1 MTHANKNDKPS
12 PPKVQLKY
20 RPKDVLKVMKG
31 LPLDP
36 ILALLKK
43 SGSGRNLTEP
53 EPTLLAYYLSKLPE
67 VAIPEKPHAVL
78 SLLKD
83 EELDLAD
90 QCGFKTVPCWE
101 TLRTRFKLLEKEY
114 GNQIAIRQAEILE
127 ELERRDTGKKVRTII
142 AKNKESKRL
151 GQKDERNNY
160 PRRKDAIEK
169 SMTLREIIRAIDTK
183 EWVGRLCSQAMWPD
197 GKPRCLWQGCGS
209 DRVVE
214 EPGGQLRRWLCLDC
228 EEPFD
233 FTTGTV
239 FEGARNSLETIIM
252 GAYLMIQLR
261 FGMPSEMLPLLLD
274 DEGRRLSHK
283 DAIDLTHR
291 IQTALVERLPMF
303 DGPAQYDS
311 SLMGY
316 VDGVEIH
323 LQAIVD
329 VPTRQVRAE
338 VNYGP
343 VNKEQ
348 ADRFINKYLKP
359 DGIFFTDTTKAC
371 PDAPQRREKV
381 NHSRPVFARD
391 SKKAEG
397 YRVSTNMPE
406 NFWSTSQE
414 FLGRRRAITV
424 VYLPLYLA
432 EHMWRCNHRHES
444 TMEQLRALI
453 RNSHDVVLRG
463 DDKPCDVGE
472 VERELAVQL
481 ELLPPSSGSS
491 RVRIMRPRSR
501 PKGEKDFTQLRLVR

>member
-1 MTHANKNDKPS
+1 MTHANPNTKPT

-20 RPKDVLKVMKG
+20 AAKDVLRVMKA
-31 LPLDP
+31 LPRDP

-43 SGSGRNLTEP
+43 SGSGRNFAEP
-53 EPTLLAYYLSKLPE
+53 EPMLRVYYLSKLAE

-83 EELDLAD
+83 EELDLAN

-101 TLRTRFKLLEKEY
+101 TLRSRFILLEKEY

-127 ELERRDTGKKVRTII
+127 ELERRGTGKKVRTII
-142 AKNKESKRL
+142 AKNKKSKRL
-151 GQKDERNNY
+151 GRKDERNNY

-169 SMTLREIIRAIDTK
+169 SMTLREIIRATDTK
-183 EWVGRLCSQAMWPD
+183 EQVEQLCSQAMWPD
-197 GKPRCLWQGCGS
+197 GKPRCPRRGCGS
-209 DRVVE
+209 DQVVE

-239 FEGARNSLETIIM
+239 FEGARNSLETIIV
-252 GAYLMIQLR
+252 GAYLMIQLP

-274 DEGRRLSHK
+274 DEGRRLSRK

-291 IQTALVERLPMF
+291 IQTAMVERLPIF

-311 SLMGY
+311 SLIGY

-323 LQAIVD
+323 LQAIMD

-343 VNKEQ
+343 MNQEQ
-348 ADRFINKYLKP
+348 ADRFIDKYLKP
-359 DGIFFTDTTKAC
+359 DGILFTDTTKAC
-371 PDAPQRREKV
+371 PDYPHRREMV
-381 NHSRPVFARD
+381 NHSIPVFARD

-406 NFWSTSQE
+406 NFWSTTQE
-414 FLGRRRAITV
+414 FLGRRRAITL

-432 EHMWRCNHRHES
+432 EHMWRYNHRHES

-453 RNSHDVVLRG
+453 RNAHDVVLRG
-463 DDKPCDVGE
+463 DDKPCDAEE

-481 ELLPPSSGSS
+481 ALLPPSSGSS
-491 RVRIMRPRSR
+491 GVRIMRPRSR
-501 PKGEKDFTQLRLVR
+501 PKGEKYFTQLRLVR